1 MAMSICF
8 KSLYST
14 IKKTKETH
22 VKYLPFKITGAQ
34 NCDLFKNGVTLP
46 MWNFRDWSSISQ
58 SI

>member
-46 MWNFRDWSSISQ
+46 M
-58 SI
+58 